1 MSDTILGE
9 HGLYFIE
16 FFYSEAFMKAVKKL
30 FIACSVI
37 MMFACVTL
45 GTLSLQPVK
54 ANAAT
59 A

>member
-1 MSDTILGE
+1 M
-9 HGLYFIE
+9 
-16 FFYSEAFMKAVKKL
+16 MKAFKKL

-37 MMFACVTL
+37 IMLACVTL
-45 GTLSLQPVK
+45 GALSLQPVK

>member
-1 MSDTILGE
+1 
-9 HGLYFIE
+9 
-16 FFYSEAFMKAVKKL
+16 MKAVKKL

-37 MMFACVTL
+37 IMFACVTL

-59 A
+59 AEISDLATSLNTSRAKKIQ